1 MSDVG
6 FWDIDGTEAD
16 VRTIKVC
23 MSCGALVWKSRVVEH
38 RDFHDRA
45 TQPCIGEQV
54 REKS

>member
-16 VRTIKVC
+16 IRTIKVC

-54 REKS
+54 QK